1 MPIFELDEGRPRLV
15 QPMQPL
21 AGSFGQECAS
31 LLTHHL
37 AAVAGEPLF
46 AVRFR
51 TGAPDHADL
60 PELLALDATGRAVV
74 VEVVQVVDDD
84 AIVTALRHAGSASRM
99 TTTDFARA
107 YHVDPG
113 RFAVDFAGFR
123 EQVAFGTQT
132 SRREGVRLIVLCSE
146 VAAEAGDTLGFLRG
160 PGRHVDVL
168 QVGVVRGVDDRRL
181 LDVSPLATHEG
192 VRRPVEPT
200 ALRLVRSSEAFAT
213 AMAYAPERDT
223 HLPTTNP
230 RKALTGELRAVTPP
244 QARPGPPAPT
254 PLARRSNATEPTPL
268 PFGPGGAGTGL
279 DDEDHVDEHV
289 DEHAD
294 EHGEQSGTTSGD
306 ATTQLPRTPWSA
318 TPVGDRTDPAGVPPV
333 IALPPAPVPG
343 ASRTPPSKSTA
354 RPSSATFRPAPA
366 TLTPIAG
373 LRAAADDRVRP
384 RPGQGDEL
392 SGPGGP
398 RPFVAPTS
406 DRGPAATPP
415 IGTGT
420 SPGSPAAQPP
430 TRPEQLVPLPELAT
444 LAKSR
449 RAVTTLVWLRERR
462 GQRFVATLRPDG
474 LLQLSN
480 GRMFADPDAAATSA
494 ADSEST
500 LDGWRA
506 WRLGDGG
513 PTLAEAAGVET
524 R

>member
-21 AGSFGQECAS
+21 AGSFAQECAA

-84 AIVTALRHAGSASRM
+84 AIVTALRHAGSASRL
-99 TTTDFARA
+99 TATDLARA

-113 RFAVDFAGFR
+113 RFAVDYAGFR

-132 SRREGVRLIVLCSE
+132 SRRDGVRLIVLCSE

-181 LDVSPLATHEG
+181 IDVSPLATHEG

-244 QARPGPPAPT
+244 QARSTPPAPT
-254 PLARRSNATEPTPL
+254 PLARRSSATEPTPI
-268 PFGPGGAGTGL
+268 PFGALGTGTGTDPGAGS
-279 DDEDHVDEHV
+279 DDEERSED
-289 DEHAD
+289 
-294 EHGEQSGTTSGD
+294 GT
-306 ATTQLPRTPWSA
+306 ATTDETTAPRSPWTVTPTA
-318 TPVGDRTDPAGVPPV
+318 TDGPTTDPAGLPPV
-333 IALPPAPVPG
+333 VTLPPAPAPG

-384 RPGQGDEL
+384 RPGQADDL
-392 SGPGGP
+392 VGPGGP
-398 RPFVAPTS
+398 RPFVASPGS
-406 DRGPAATPP
+406 EGPAATPP
-415 IGTGT
+415 AGTGT
-420 SPGSPAAQPP
+420 RARVTDPKQPP
-430 TRPEQLVPLPELAT
+430 TKPEGLVPLPELAA

-480 GRMFADPDAAATSA
+480 GRIFADPDAAATSA

-513 PTLAEAAGVET
+513 PTLAEASGVDPH
-524 R
+524 

>member
-51 TGAPDHADL
+51 TGASDHADL

-84 AIVTALRHAGSASRM
+84 AIVTALRHAGIASRM
-99 TTTDFARA
+99 TSTDFARA

-123 EQVAFGTQT
+123 EQVAFGTHT

-213 AMAYAPERDT
+213 AMAYQPERDS

-254 PLARRSNATEPTPL
+254 PLARRSSATEPTPL
-268 PFGPGGAGTGL
+268 PFGSSGQGAGDGR
-279 DDEDHVDEHV
+279 DEDDP
-289 DEHAD
+289 
-294 EHGEQSGTTSGD
+294 TGD
-306 ATTQLPRTPWSA
+306 GAEPKDDSRNQPPRTPWSA
-318 TPVGDRTDPAGVPPV
+318 APADAHDHTDPAGLPPV
-333 IALPPAPVPG
+333 TTLPSVPAPG
-343 ASRTPPSKSTA
+343 TSRTVPSKSTA

-384 RPGQGDEL
+384 RPGQADEL
-392 SGPGGP
+392 AGPGGP
-398 RPFVAPTS
+398 RPFVAPVG
-406 DRGPAATPP
+406 DHGPASTPA
-415 IGTGT
+415 TGT
-420 SPGSPAAQPP
+420 SPADAAQPP
-430 TRPEQLVPLPELAT
+430 TRPEPLVPLPELAT

-480 GRMFADPDAAATSA
+480 GRTFADPDAAATSA

-513 PTLAEAAGVET
+513 PTLAEAAGVT
-524 R
+524 HR

>member
-21 AGSFGQECAS
+21 AGSFAQECAA

-84 AIVTALRHAGSASRM
+84 AIVTALRHAGAASRL
-99 TTTDFARA
+99 TATDLARA

-113 RFAVDFAGFR
+113 RFAVDYAGFR

-181 LDVSPLATHEG
+181 IDVSPLATHEG

-244 QARPGPPAPT
+244 QARPAPPAPT
-254 PLARRSNATEPTPL
+254 PLARRTSATEPTPL
-268 PFGPGGAGTGL
+268 PFGAGGA
-279 DDEDHVDEHV
+279 DDELTDDATP
-289 DEHAD
+289 AD
-294 EHGEQSGTTSGD
+294 ETAAPRNTWTVTPTSAD
-306 ATTQLPRTPWSA
+306 AST
-318 TPVGDRTDPAGVPPV
+318 TDPAGLPPV
-333 IALPPAPVPG
+333 STLPAPPAPG
-343 ASRTPPSKSTA
+343 TSRTLPSKTTA
-354 RPSSATFRPAPA
+354 RPTAATFRPAPA

-384 RPGQGDEL
+384 RPGQADDL
-392 SGPGGP
+392 AGPGGP
-398 RPFVAPTS
+398 RPFVAPPTA
-406 DRGPAATPP
+406 DQG
-415 IGTGT
+415 
-420 SPGSPAAQPP
+420 PGSPSAGTRVADPKQPP
-430 TRPEQLVPLPELAT
+430 TKPEGLVPLPELAT

-480 GRMFADPDAAATSA
+480 GRIFADPDAAATSA

-513 PTLAEAAGVET
+513 PTLAEAAGVDPHL
-524 R
+524 